1 MSRLWSS
8 GKLLLSGEYWVLHG
22 AESLAVPTQK
32 GQWLEYKDTDQALR
46 WTALDVRGSVWLDT
60 DAYADAHL
68 AKLLHSAAN
77 LGGTVPAS
85 GHVTTGLEFERSWGW
100 GSSSTLTDLIAQWT
114 GVNAMALHFATSQG
128 SGFDVASA
136 RADGAIM
143 YRKTG
148 EDSAEWHS
156 VASSYWPTNH
166 FGLVYLGAKQ
176 DSQVEV
182 AKPRRMPLRDE
193 IDAVSRLSKQL
204 AAGTTVH
211 EWMGTVDELEAR
223 TAAWIGSPRVQDRFP
238 GAPAT
243 LKSLG
248 AWGGDFALA
257 ICPNPEDLAYF
268 SAKGFLSLPW
278 SDCVRLP

>member
-22 AESLAVPTQK
+22 AESLAVPTRK
-32 GQWLEYKDTDQALR
+32 GQWLDYQDSEGILR
-46 WTALDVRGSVWLDT
+46 WTALDMYGNVWLDT
-60 DAYADAHL
+60 EAFADAHL
-68 AKLLHSAAN
+68 TKLLHAAAN

-114 GVNAMALHFATSQG
+114 GVSAMALHFATSQG

-136 RADGAIM
+136 RADGAIR

-148 EDSAEWHS
+148 KDSAEWHA
-156 VASSYWPTNH
+156 VESSHWPIDH
-166 FGLVYLGAKQ
+166 FGLIYLGAKQ
-176 DSQVEV
+176 DSQAEV

-193 IDAVSRLSKQL
+193 IEAISHLSHQLAVGTTAEEWADAV
-204 AAGTTVH
+204 G
-211 EWMGTVDELEAR
+211 ELEAR

-257 ICPNPEDLAYF
+257 ISPNPEDLAYF
-268 SAKGFLSLPW
+268 SAKGFLTLPW